1 MTERGEDTMPK
12 SMTADRDA
20 IFWDRMAKRYEGHTK
35 RLAAMYDEMV
45 RRILRE
51 LGPDDSVLDIGT
63 GTGEIPLRICHAVS
77 GVDAVDA
84 SREMISIARDNARL
98 RGARNVT
105 FSVHNSYNLPFRDE
119 TFDAVIVSNLLH
131 IVEHPADVLTEAR
144 RVLKAD
150 GRLIAPTYVGR
161 ESVRAR
167 IFSWVLKRT
176 GHPVYTRFTSRSLRA
191 LLERSGFAVTD
202 QALLKNILPVSFI
215 VARKHDAP
223 PPDA

>member
-1 MTERGEDTMPK
+1 
-12 SMTADRDA
+12 MTADRDA
-20 IFWDRMAKRYEGHTK
+20 IFWDSAAKRYDRQTK

-45 RRILRE
+45 RRILQE
-51 LGPDDSVLDIGT
+51 LAPGDNVLDVGT

-77 GVDAVDA
+77 RLEAVDA
-84 SREMISIARDNARL
+84 SREMIAVARDNAKL

-105 FSVHNSYNLPFRDE
+105 FSVHNSYNLPFRDG

-131 IVEHPADVLTEAR
+131 IVEHPADVLAEAR
-144 RVLKAD
+144 RVLKTD

-191 LLERSGFAVTD
+191 LVERSGFEVAD

-215 VARKHDAP
+215 VARKAG
-223 PPDA
+223 A

>member
-1 MTERGEDTMPK
+1 MPK
-12 SMTADRDA
+12 TMTADRDA
-20 IFWDRMAKRYEGHTK
+20 IFWDKMAKRYDRHTK
-35 RLAAMYDEMV
+35 RLGAMYDEMV
-45 RRILRE
+45 RRILQE
-51 LGPDDSVLDIGT
+51 LAPDDVVLDIGT

-77 GVDAVDA
+77 RAEAVDA
-84 SREMISIARDNARL
+84 SREMIAIARDNAKL

-105 FSVHNSYNLPFRDE
+105 FSVHNSYNLPFRDG

-131 IVEHPADVLTEAR
+131 IVEHPADVLAEAR
-144 RVLKAD
+144 RVLKAA

-176 GHPVYTRFTSRSLRA
+176 GHPVYTRFTSNSLRA
-191 LLERSGFAVTD
+191 LIERTGFEVAG

-215 VARKHDAP
+215 VARK
-223 PPDA
+223 

>member
-1 MTERGEDTMPK
+1 MPK
-12 SMTADRDA
+12 TMTADRDA
-20 IFWDRMAKRYEGHTK
+20 IFWDSAAKRYDRQTK

-45 RRILRE
+45 RRILQE
-51 LGPDDSVLDIGT
+51 LAPGDNVLDVGT

-77 GVDAVDA
+77 RLEAVDA
-84 SREMISIARDNARL
+84 SREMIAVARDNAKL

-105 FSVHNSYNLPFRDE
+105 FSVHNSYNLPFRDG

-131 IVEHPADVLTEAR
+131 IVEHPADVLAEAR
-144 RVLKAD
+144 RVLKTD

-191 LLERSGFAVTD
+191 LIERSGFDVAD

-215 VARKHDAP
+215 VARKAGSGQP
-223 PPDA
+223 A

>member
-1 MTERGEDTMPK
+1 MPK
-12 SMTADRDA
+12 TMTADRDA
-20 IFWDRMAKRYEGHTK
+20 IFWDSAAKRYDRQTK

-45 RRILRE
+45 RRILQE
-51 LGPDDSVLDIGT
+51 LAPGDNVLDIGT

-77 GVDAVDA
+77 RLEAVDA
-84 SREMISIARDNARL
+84 SREMIAVARDNAKL

-105 FSVHNSYNLPFRDE
+105 FSVHNSYNLPFRDG

-131 IVEHPADVLTEAR
+131 IVEHPADVLAEAR
-144 RVLKAD
+144 RVLKTD

-191 LLERSGFAVTD
+191 LIERSGFDVAD

-215 VARKHDAP
+215 VARKAGATP
-223 PPDA
+223 EG

>member
-1 MTERGEDTMPK
+1 MPK
-12 SMTADRDA
+12 TMTADRDA
-20 IFWDRMAKRYEGHTK
+20 IFWDSAAKRYDRQTK

-45 RRILRE
+45 RRILQE
-51 LGPDDSVLDIGT
+51 LAPGDNVLDVGT

-77 GVDAVDA
+77 RLEAVDA
-84 SREMISIARDNARL
+84 SREMIAVARDNAKL

-105 FSVHNSYNLPFRDE
+105 FSVHNSYNLPFRDG

-131 IVEHPADVLTEAR
+131 IVEHPADVLAEAR

-191 LLERSGFAVTD
+191 LIERSGFEVAD

-215 VARKHDAP
+215 VARRRDAP
-223 PPDA
+223 PPQDA

>member
-1 MTERGEDTMPK
+1 MSK
-12 SMTADRDA
+12 IMTADRDA
-20 IFWDRMAKRYEGHTK
+20 IFWDSAAKRYDRQTK

-45 RRILRE
+45 RRILRV
-51 LGPDDSVLDIGT
+51 LAPGDSVLDIGT

-77 GVDAVDA
+77 RVEAVDA
-84 SREMISIARDNARL
+84 SREMIAVARDNAKL

-105 FSVHNSYNLPFRDE
+105 FSVHNSYNLPFRDG

-131 IVEHPADVLTEAR
+131 IVEHPADVLAEAR

-191 LLERSGFAVTD
+191 LVERSGFEVAD

-215 VARKHDAP
+215 VARKAG
-223 PPDA
+223 A

>member
-1 MTERGEDTMPK
+1 MSK
-12 SMTADRDA
+12 IMTADRDA
-20 IFWDRMAKRYEGHTK
+20 IFWDSAAKRYDRQTK

-45 RRILRE
+45 RRILRV
-51 LGPDDSVLDIGT
+51 LAPGDSVLDIGT

-77 GVDAVDA
+77 RVEAVDA
-84 SREMISIARDNARL
+84 SREMIAVARDNAKL

-105 FSVHNSYNLPFRDE
+105 FSVHNSYNLPFRDG

-131 IVEHPADVLTEAR
+131 IVEHPADVLAEAR
-144 RVLKAD
+144 RVLKTD

-191 LLERSGFAVTD
+191 LIERSGFDVAD

-215 VARKHDAP
+215 VARKAGATP
-223 PPDA
+223 EG

>member
-1 MTERGEDTMPK
+1 MPK
-12 SMTADRDA
+12 TMTADRDA
-20 IFWDRMAKRYEGHTK
+20 IFWDSAAKRYDRQTK

-45 RRILRE
+45 RRILQE
-51 LGPDDSVLDIGT
+51 LAPGDNVLDVGT

-77 GVDAVDA
+77 RLEAVDA
-84 SREMISIARDNARL
+84 SREMIAVARDNAKL

-105 FSVHNSYNLPFRDE
+105 FSVHNSYNLPFRDG

-131 IVEHPADVLTEAR
+131 IVEHPADVLAEAR
-144 RVLKAD
+144 RVLKTD

-191 LLERSGFAVTD
+191 LIERSGFEVAD

-215 VARKHDAP
+215 VARKAGATP
-223 PPDA
+223 EG

>member
-1 MTERGEDTMPK
+1 MSK
-12 SMTADRDA
+12 IMTADRDA
-20 IFWDRMAKRYEGHTK
+20 IFWDSAAKRYDRQTK

-45 RRILRE
+45 RRILQE
-51 LGPDDSVLDIGT
+51 LAPGDNVLDVGT

-77 GVDAVDA
+77 RLEAVDA
-84 SREMISIARDNARL
+84 SREMIAVARDNAKL

-105 FSVHNSYNLPFRDE
+105 FSVHNSYNLPFRDG

-131 IVEHPADVLTEAR
+131 IVEHPADVLAEAR
-144 RVLKAD
+144 RVLKTD

-191 LLERSGFAVTD
+191 LIERSGFDVAD

-215 VARKHDAP
+215 VARKAGATP
-223 PPDA
+223 EG

>member
-1 MTERGEDTMPK
+1 MSK
-12 SMTADRDA
+12 IMTADRDA
-20 IFWDRMAKRYEGHTK
+20 IFWDSAAKRYDRQTK

-45 RRILRE
+45 RRILQE
-51 LGPDDSVLDIGT
+51 LAPGDNVLDVGT

-77 GVDAVDA
+77 RLEAVDA
-84 SREMISIARDNARL
+84 SREMIAVARDNAKL

-105 FSVHNSYNLPFRDE
+105 FSVHNSYNLPFRDG

-131 IVEHPADVLTEAR
+131 IVEHPADVLAEAR

-176 GHPVYTRFTSRSLRA
+176 GHPVYTRFTSNSLRA
-191 LLERSGFAVTD
+191 LIERTGFEVAG

-215 VARKHDAP
+215 VARK
-223 PPDA
+223 

>member
-1 MTERGEDTMPK
+1 MPK
-12 SMTADRDA
+12 TMTADRDA
-20 IFWDRMAKRYEGHTK
+20 IFWDSAAKRYDRQTK

-45 RRILRE
+45 RRILQE
-51 LGPDDSVLDIGT
+51 LAPGDNVLDVGT

-77 GVDAVDA
+77 RLEAVDA
-84 SREMISIARDNARL
+84 SREMIAVARDNAKL

-105 FSVHNSYNLPFRDE
+105 FSVHNSYNLPFRDG

-131 IVEHPADVLTEAR
+131 IVEHPADVLAEAR
-144 RVLKAD
+144 RVLKTD

-176 GHPVYTRFTSRSLRA
+176 GHPVYTRFTSRTLRA
-191 LLERSGFAVTD
+191 LVERSGFEVAD

-215 VARKHDAP
+215 VARKAGATP
-223 PPDA
+223 EG

>member
-1 MTERGEDTMPK
+1 MPK
-12 SMTADRDA
+12 TMTADRDA
-20 IFWDRMAKRYEGHTK
+20 IFWDSAAKRYDRQTK

-45 RRILRE
+45 RRILRV
-51 LGPDDSVLDIGT
+51 LAPGDNVLDVGT

-77 GVDAVDA
+77 RLEAVDA
-84 SREMISIARDNARL
+84 SREMIAVARDNAKL

-105 FSVHNSYNLPFRDE
+105 FSVHNSYNLPFRDG

-131 IVEHPADVLTEAR
+131 IVEHPADVLAEAR
-144 RVLKAD
+144 RVLKTD

-191 LLERSGFAVTD
+191 LIERSGFDVAD

-215 VARKHDAP
+215 VARKAGATP
-223 PPDA
+223 EG

>member
-1 MTERGEDTMPK
+1 MSK
-12 SMTADRDA
+12 IMTADRDA
-20 IFWDRMAKRYEGHTK
+20 IFWDSAAKRYDRQTK

-45 RRILRE
+45 RRILRV
-51 LGPDDSVLDIGT
+51 LAPGDNVLDVGT

-77 GVDAVDA
+77 RLEAVDA
-84 SREMISIARDNARL
+84 SREMIAVARDNAKL

-105 FSVHNSYNLPFRDE
+105 FSVHNSYNLPFRDG

-131 IVEHPADVLTEAR
+131 IVEHPADVLAEAR
-144 RVLKAD
+144 RVLKTD

-191 LLERSGFAVTD
+191 LIERSGFDVAD

-215 VARKHDAP
+215 VARKAGATP
-223 PPDA
+223 EG

>member
-1 MTERGEDTMPK
+1 MPK
-12 SMTADRDA
+12 TMTADRDA
-20 IFWDRMAKRYEGHTK
+20 IFWDSAAKRYDRQTK

-45 RRILRE
+45 RRILRV
-51 LGPDDSVLDIGT
+51 LAPGDSVLDIGT

-77 GVDAVDA
+77 RLEAVDA
-84 SREMISIARDNARL
+84 SREMIAVARDTAKL

-105 FSVHNSYNLPFRDE
+105 FSVHNSYNLPFRDG

-131 IVEHPADVLTEAR
+131 IVEHPADVLAEAR
-144 RVLKAD
+144 RVLKTD

-191 LLERSGFAVTD
+191 LIERSGFDVAD

-215 VARKHDAP
+215 VARKAGATP
-223 PPDA
+223 EG

>member
-1 MTERGEDTMPK
+1 MPK
-12 SMTADRDA
+12 TMTADRDA
-20 IFWDRMAKRYEGHTK
+20 IFWDSAAKRYDRQTK

-45 RRILRE
+45 RRILQE
-51 LGPDDSVLDIGT
+51 LAPGDNVLDVGT

-77 GVDAVDA
+77 RLEAVDA
-84 SREMISIARDNARL
+84 SREMIAIARDNAKL

-105 FSVHNSYNLPFRDE
+105 FSVHNSYNLPFRDG

-131 IVEHPADVLTEAR
+131 IVEHPADVLAEAR
-144 RVLKAD
+144 RVLKTD

-191 LLERSGFAVTD
+191 LIERSGFDVAD

-215 VARKHDAP
+215 VARKAGATP
-223 PPDA
+223 EG

>member
-1 MTERGEDTMPK
+1 MPK
-12 SMTADRDA
+12 TMTADRDA
-20 IFWDRMAKRYEGHTK
+20 IFWDSAAKRYDRQTK

-45 RRILRE
+45 RRILQE
-51 LGPDDSVLDIGT
+51 LAPGDNVLDVGT

-77 GVDAVDA
+77 RLEAVDA
-84 SREMISIARDNARL
+84 SREMIAVARDNAKL

-105 FSVHNSYNLPFRDE
+105 FSVHNSYNLPFRDG

-131 IVEHPADVLTEAR
+131 IVEHPADVLAEAR

-191 LLERSGFAVTD
+191 LVERSGFEVAD

-215 VARKHDAP
+215 VARKAG
-223 PPDA
+223 A

>member
-1 MTERGEDTMPK
+1 MPK
-12 SMTADRDA
+12 TMTADRDA
-20 IFWDRMAKRYEGHTK
+20 IFWDSAAKRYDRQTK

-45 RRILRE
+45 RRILQE
-51 LGPDDSVLDIGT
+51 LAPGDNVLDVGT

-77 GVDAVDA
+77 RVEAVDA
-84 SREMISIARDNARL
+84 SREMIAVARDNAKL

-105 FSVHNSYNLPFRDE
+105 FSVHNSYNLPFRDG

-131 IVEHPADVLTEAR
+131 IVEHPADVLAEAR
-144 RVLKAD
+144 RVLKTD

-191 LLERSGFAVTD
+191 LIERSGFDVAD

-215 VARKHDAP
+215 VARKAGATP
-223 PPDA
+223 EG

>member
-1 MTERGEDTMPK
+1 MPK
-12 SMTADRDA
+12 TMTADRDA
-20 IFWDRMAKRYEGHTK
+20 IFWDSAAKRYDRQTK

-45 RRILRE
+45 RRILQE
-51 LGPDDSVLDIGT
+51 LAPGDNVLDVGT
-63 GTGEIPLRICHAVS
+63 GTGEIPMRICHAVS
-77 GVDAVDA
+77 RVEAVDA
-84 SREMISIARDNARL
+84 SREMIAVARDNAKL

-105 FSVHNSYNLPFRDE
+105 FSVHNSYNLPFRDG

-131 IVEHPADVLTEAR
+131 IVEHPADVLAEAR
-144 RVLKAD
+144 RVLKTD

-191 LLERSGFAVTD
+191 LIERSGFEVAD

-215 VARKHDAP
+215 VARKAGATP
-223 PPDA
+223 EG

>member
-1 MTERGEDTMPK
+1 MPK
-12 SMTADRDA
+12 TMTADRDA
-20 IFWDRMAKRYEGHTK
+20 IFWDSAAKRYDRQTK

-45 RRILRE
+45 RRILQE
-51 LGPDDSVLDIGT
+51 LAPGDNVLDVGT

-77 GVDAVDA
+77 RVEAVDA
-84 SREMISIARDNARL
+84 SREMIAIARDNAKL

-105 FSVHNSYNLPFRDE
+105 FSVHNSYNLPFRDG

-131 IVEHPADVLTEAR
+131 IVEHPADVLAEAR
-144 RVLKAD
+144 RVLKTD

-191 LLERSGFAVTD
+191 LIERSGFDVAD

-215 VARKHDAP
+215 VARKAGATP
-223 PPDA
+223 EG

>member
-1 MTERGEDTMPK
+1 MSK
-12 SMTADRDA
+12 IMTADRDA
-20 IFWDRMAKRYEGHTK
+20 IFWDSAAKRYDRQTK

-45 RRILRE
+45 RRILQE
-51 LGPDDSVLDIGT
+51 LAPGDNVLDVGT

-77 GVDAVDA
+77 RLEAVDA
-84 SREMISIARDNARL
+84 SREMIAVARDNAKL

-105 FSVHNSYNLPFRDE
+105 FSVHNSYNLPFRDG

-131 IVEHPADVLTEAR
+131 IVEHPADVLAEAR

-191 LLERSGFAVTD
+191 LIERSGFDVAD

-215 VARKHDAP
+215 VARKAGATP
-223 PPDA
+223 EG

>member
-1 MTERGEDTMPK
+1 MSK
-12 SMTADRDA
+12 IMTADRDA
-20 IFWDRMAKRYEGHTK
+20 IFWDSAAKRYDRQTK

-45 RRILRE
+45 RRILRV
-51 LGPDDSVLDIGT
+51 LAPGDNVLDVGT

-77 GVDAVDA
+77 RLEAVDA
-84 SREMISIARDNARL
+84 SREMIAVARDNAKL

-105 FSVHNSYNLPFRDE
+105 FSVHNSYNLPFRDG

-131 IVEHPADVLTEAR
+131 IVEHPADVLAEAR

-191 LLERSGFAVTD
+191 LIERSGFDVAD

-215 VARKHDAP
+215 VARKAGATP
-223 PPDA
+223 EG

>member
-1 MTERGEDTMPK
+1 MPK
-12 SMTADRDA
+12 TMTADRDA
-20 IFWDRMAKRYEGHTK
+20 IFWDSAAKRYDRQTK

-45 RRILRE
+45 RRILQE
-51 LGPDDSVLDIGT
+51 LAPGDNVLDVGT

-77 GVDAVDA
+77 RLEAVDA
-84 SREMISIARDNARL
+84 SREMIAVARDNAKL

-105 FSVHNSYNLPFRDE
+105 FSVHNSYNLPFRDG

-131 IVEHPADVLTEAR
+131 IVEHPADVLAEAR
-144 RVLKAD
+144 RVLKTD

-176 GHPVYTRFTSRSLRA
+176 GHPVYTRFTSNSLRA
-191 LLERSGFAVTD
+191 LVARTGFEVAD

-215 VARKHDAP
+215 VARTAGSGQP
-223 PPDA
+223 T

>member
-1 MTERGEDTMPK
+1 MPK
-12 SMTADRDA
+12 TMTADRDA
-20 IFWDRMAKRYEGHTK
+20 IFWDRMAKRYDRHTK
-35 RLAAMYDEMV
+35 RLGAMYDEMV
-45 RRILRE
+45 RRILQE
-51 LGPDDSVLDIGT
+51 LAPDDVVLDIGT

-77 GVDAVDA
+77 RAEAVDA
-84 SREMISIARDNARL
+84 SREMIAIARDNAKL

-105 FSVHNSYNLPFRDE
+105 FSVHNSYNLPFRDG
-119 TFDAVIVSNLLH
+119 TFDAVILSNLLH
-131 IVEHPADVLTEAR
+131 IVEHPADVLAEAR
-144 RVLKAD
+144 RVLKAA

-191 LLERSGFAVTD
+191 LIERSGFEVAD

-215 VARKHDAP
+215 VARKAGATP
-223 PPDA
+223 EG

>member
-1 MTERGEDTMPK
+1 MPK
-12 SMTADRDA
+12 TMTADRDA
-20 IFWDRMAKRYEGHTK
+20 IFWDSAAKRYDRQTK

-45 RRILRE
+45 RRILQE
-51 LGPDDSVLDIGT
+51 LAPGDNVLDVGT

-77 GVDAVDA
+77 RLEAVDA
-84 SREMISIARDNARL
+84 SREMIAVARDNAKL

-105 FSVHNSYNLPFRDE
+105 FSVHNSYNLPFRDG

-131 IVEHPADVLTEAR
+131 IVEHPADVLAEAR
-144 RVLKAD
+144 RVLKTD

-191 LLERSGFAVTD
+191 LIERSGFDVAD

-215 VARKHDAP
+215 VARKAG
-223 PPDA
+223 A

>member
-1 MTERGEDTMPK
+1 
-12 SMTADRDA
+12 MTADRDA
-20 IFWDRMAKRYEGHTK
+20 IFWDSAAKRYDRQTK

-45 RRILRE
+45 RRILQE
-51 LGPDDSVLDIGT
+51 LAPGDNVLDVGT

-77 GVDAVDA
+77 RLEAVDA
-84 SREMISIARDNARL
+84 SREMIAVARDNAKL

-105 FSVHNSYNLPFRDE
+105 FSVHNSYNLPFRDG

-131 IVEHPADVLTEAR
+131 IVEHPADVLAEAR
-144 RVLKAD
+144 RVLKTD

-191 LLERSGFAVTD
+191 LIERSGFDVAD

-215 VARKHDAP
+215 VARKAGATP
-223 PPDA
+223 EG

>member
-1 MTERGEDTMPK
+1 MPK
-12 SMTADRDA
+12 TMTADRDA
-20 IFWDRMAKRYEGHTK
+20 IFWDSAAKRYDRQTK

-45 RRILRE
+45 RRILQE
-51 LGPDDSVLDIGT
+51 LAPGDNVLDVGT

-77 GVDAVDA
+77 RLEAVDA
-84 SREMISIARDNARL
+84 SREMIAVARDNAKL

-105 FSVHNSYNLPFRDE
+105 FSVHNSYNLPFRDG

-131 IVEHPADVLTEAR
+131 IVEHPADVLAEAR
-144 RVLKAD
+144 RVLKPD

-191 LLERSGFAVTD
+191 LIERSGFDVAD

-215 VARKHDAP
+215 VARKAGATP
-223 PPDA
+223 EG

>member
-1 MTERGEDTMPK
+1 MPK
-12 SMTADRDA
+12 TMTADRDA
-20 IFWDRMAKRYEGHTK
+20 IFWDSAAKRYDRQTK

-45 RRILRE
+45 RRILQE
-51 LGPDDSVLDIGT
+51 LAPGDNVLDVGT

-77 GVDAVDA
+77 RLEAVDA
-84 SREMISIARDNARL
+84 SREMIAVARDNAKL

-105 FSVHNSYNLPFRDE
+105 FSVHNSYNLPFRDG

-131 IVEHPADVLTEAR
+131 IVEHPADVLAEAR
-144 RVLKAD
+144 RVLKTD

-191 LLERSGFAVTD
+191 LIERSGFDVAD

-215 VARKHDAP
+215 VARKVDATT
-223 PPDA
+223 PDA

>member
-1 MTERGEDTMPK
+1 MPK
-12 SMTADRDA
+12 TMTADRDA
-20 IFWDRMAKRYEGHTK
+20 IFWDSAAKRYDRQTK

-45 RRILRE
+45 RRILQE
-51 LGPDDSVLDIGT
+51 LAPGDNVLDVGT

-77 GVDAVDA
+77 RLEAVDA
-84 SREMISIARDNARL
+84 SREMIAVARDNAKL

-105 FSVHNSYNLPFRDE
+105 FSVHNSYNLPFRDG

-131 IVEHPADVLTEAR
+131 IVEHPADVLAEAR
-144 RVLKAD
+144 RVLKAA

-191 LLERSGFAVTD
+191 LIERSGFDVAD

-215 VARKHDAP
+215 VARKAGATP
-223 PPDA
+223 EG

>member
-1 MTERGEDTMPK
+1 MPK
-12 SMTADRDA
+12 TMTADRDA
-20 IFWDRMAKRYEGHTK
+20 IFWDRMAKRYDRHTR
-35 RLAAMYDEMV
+35 RLGAMYDEMV
-45 RRILRE
+45 RRILQE
-51 LGPDDSVLDIGT
+51 LAPGDNVLDVGT

-77 GVDAVDA
+77 RLEAVDA
-84 SREMISIARDNARL
+84 SREMIAVARDNAKL

-105 FSVHNSYNLPFRDE
+105 FSVHNSYNLPFRDG

-131 IVEHPADVLTEAR
+131 IVEHPADVLAEAR
-144 RVLKAD
+144 RVLKTD

-176 GHPVYTRFTSRSLRA
+176 GHPVYTRFTSNSLRA
-191 LLERSGFAVTD
+191 LIERTGFEVAG

-215 VARKHDAP
+215 VARKAGATP
-223 PPDA
+223 EG

>member
-1 MTERGEDTMPK
+1 MPK
-12 SMTADRDA
+12 TMTADRDA
-20 IFWDRMAKRYEGHTK
+20 IFWDSAAKRYDRQTK

-45 RRILRE
+45 RRILQE
-51 LGPDDSVLDIGT
+51 LAPGDNVLDVGT

-77 GVDAVDA
+77 RLEAVDA
-84 SREMISIARDNARL
+84 SREMIAVARDNAKL

-105 FSVHNSYNLPFRDE
+105 FSVHNSYNLPFRDG

-131 IVEHPADVLTEAR
+131 IVEHPADVLAEAR
-144 RVLKAD
+144 RVLKTD

-191 LLERSGFAVTD
+191 LIERSGFDVTD

-215 VARKHDAP
+215 VARKAGATP
-223 PPDA
+223 EG

>member
-1 MTERGEDTMPK
+1 MSK
-12 SMTADRDA
+12 IMTADRDA
-20 IFWDRMAKRYEGHTK
+20 IFWDSAAKRYDRQTK

-45 RRILRE
+45 RRILQE
-51 LGPDDSVLDIGT
+51 LAPGDNVLDVGT

-77 GVDAVDA
+77 RLEAVDA
-84 SREMISIARDNARL
+84 SREMIAVARDNAKL

-105 FSVHNSYNLPFRDE
+105 FSVHNSYNLPFRDG

-131 IVEHPADVLTEAR
+131 IVEHPADVLAEAR

-191 LLERSGFAVTD
+191 LVERSGFEVAD

-215 VARKHDAP
+215 VARKAG
-223 PPDA
+223 A

>member
-1 MTERGEDTMPK
+1 MPK
-12 SMTADRDA
+12 TMTADRDA
-20 IFWDRMAKRYEGHTK
+20 IFWDSAAKRYDRQTK

-45 RRILRE
+45 RRILQE
-51 LGPDDSVLDIGT
+51 LAPGDNVLDVGT

-77 GVDAVDA
+77 RLEAVDA
-84 SREMISIARDNARL
+84 SREMIAVARDNAKL

-105 FSVHNSYNLPFRDE
+105 FSVHNSYNLPFRDG
-119 TFDAVIVSNLLH
+119 TFDAVILSNLLH
-131 IVEHPADVLTEAR
+131 IVEHPADVLAEAR
-144 RVLKAD
+144 RVLKAA

-191 LLERSGFAVTD
+191 LIERSGFDVAD

-215 VARKHDAP
+215 IARKAGATP
-223 PPDA
+223 EG

>member
-1 MTERGEDTMPK
+1 MPK
-12 SMTADRDA
+12 TMTADRDA
-20 IFWDRMAKRYEGHTK
+20 IFWDSAAKRYDRQTK

-45 RRILRE
+45 RRILQE
-51 LGPDDSVLDIGT
+51 LAPGDNVLDVGT

-77 GVDAVDA
+77 RLEAVDA
-84 SREMISIARDNARL
+84 SREMIAVARDNAKL

-105 FSVHNSYNLPFRDE
+105 FSVHNSYNLPFRDG

-131 IVEHPADVLTEAR
+131 IVEHPADVLAEAR
-144 RVLKAD
+144 RVLKTD

-191 LLERSGFAVTD
+191 LVERSGLAS
-202 QALLKNILPVSFI
+202 ISPVQ
-215 VARKHDAP
+215 DP
-223 PPDA
+223 

>member
-1 MTERGEDTMPK
+1 MPK
-12 SMTADRDA
+12 TMTADRDA
-20 IFWDRMAKRYEGHTK
+20 IFWDSAAKRYDRQTK

-45 RRILRE
+45 RRILQE
-51 LGPDDSVLDIGT
+51 LAPGDNVLDVGT
-63 GTGEIPLRICHAVS
+63 GTGEIPMRICHAVS
-77 GVDAVDA
+77 RVEAVDA
-84 SREMISIARDNARL
+84 SREMIAVARDNAKL

-105 FSVHNSYNLPFRDE
+105 FSVHNSYNLPFRDG

-131 IVEHPADVLTEAR
+131 IVEHPADVLAEAR
-144 RVLKAD
+144 RVLKTD

-191 LLERSGFAVTD
+191 LIERSGFDVAD

-215 VARKHDAP
+215 VARKAGATP
-223 PPDA
+223 EG

>member
-1 MTERGEDTMPK
+1 MPK
-12 SMTADRDA
+12 TMTADRDA
-20 IFWDRMAKRYEGHTK
+20 IFWDSAAKRYDRQTK

-45 RRILRE
+45 RRILQE
-51 LGPDDSVLDIGT
+51 LAPGDNVLDGGT

-77 GVDAVDA
+77 RLEAVDA
-84 SREMISIARDNARL
+84 SREMIAVARDNAKL

-105 FSVHNSYNLPFRDE
+105 FSVHNSYNLPFRDG

-131 IVEHPADVLTEAR
+131 IVEHPADVLAEAR
-144 RVLKAD
+144 RVLKTD

-191 LLERSGFAVTD
+191 LIERSGFDVAD

-215 VARKHDAP
+215 VARKAGATP
-223 PPDA
+223 EG

>member
-1 MTERGEDTMPK
+1 MSK
-12 SMTADRDA
+12 IMTADRDA
-20 IFWDRMAKRYEGHTK
+20 IFWDSAAKRYDRQTK

-45 RRILRE
+45 RRILRV
-51 LGPDDSVLDIGT
+51 LAPGDSVLDIGT

-77 GVDAVDA
+77 RLEAVDA
-84 SREMISIARDNARL
+84 SREMIAVARDNAKL

-105 FSVHNSYNLPFRDE
+105 FSVHNSYNLPFRDG

-131 IVEHPADVLTEAR
+131 IVEHPADVLAEAR
-144 RVLKAD
+144 RVLKTD

-191 LLERSGFAVTD
+191 LIERSGFDVAD

-215 VARKHDAP
+215 VARKAGATP
-223 PPDA
+223 EG

>member
-1 MTERGEDTMPK
+1 MPK
-12 SMTADRDA
+12 TMTADRDA
-20 IFWDRMAKRYEGHTK
+20 IFWDSAAKRYDRQTK

-45 RRILRE
+45 RRILRV
-51 LGPDDSVLDIGT
+51 LAPGDNVLDVGT

-77 GVDAVDA
+77 RLEAVDA
-84 SREMISIARDNARL
+84 SREMIAVARDNAKL

-105 FSVHNSYNLPFRDE
+105 FSVHNSYNLPFRDG

-131 IVEHPADVLTEAR
+131 IVEHPADVLAEAR
-144 RVLKAD
+144 RVLKTD
-150 GRLIAPTYVGR
+150 GRLIAPTYVVR

-191 LLERSGFAVTD
+191 LIERSGFDVAD

-215 VARKHDAP
+215 VARKAGATP
-223 PPDA
+223 EG